1 MQATAVHQD
10 GYDDSTPLHRRLLT
24 HHAHKR
30 MAARRVS
37 SETVTAV
44 LAFGRSIHARGAEI
58 HVIGRKEIAQYRLQG
73 IDLTPFE
80 GIQLVCGRD
89 GTIITM
95 YRNRD
100 LRRLRPH
107 KRSRRCS
114 AKWTRIQPS
123 AA

>member
-1 MQATAVHQD
+1 MQATTVHHD
-10 GYDDSTPLHRRLLT
+10 GYDDNTSLHNHLLT
-24 HHAHKR
+24 CHAQRR
-30 MAARRVS
+30 MAARSLS
-37 SETVTAV
+37 SETVAAV

-58 HVIGRKEIAQYRLQG
+58 HVIGRKEIAQYRPQG

-80 GIQLVCGRD
+80 GVQLVCARD
-89 GTIITM
+89 GAIITV

-123 AA
+123 AT